1 MFHRGHHSIILPL
14 YCGISEANQLMNLTA
29 IRAFFYH
36 QKYIRTVIFISLFF
50 AACGYRFAGS
60 GNLPEGVQTIA
71 VEIFK
76 NRTTETGL
84 ENIIT
89 NDLIYEFTRKGR
101 SVKRN
106 SREADAV
113 LTGVIQSE
121 RITTISRRAQLSPLA
136 RRIRIVVN
144 LKLTGSDGEV
154 KWSASNI
161 SEVEEYDVSTDRGAT
176 EINKRR
182 ALETLSKRLAEKVHS
197 RLTDNF

>member
-1 MFHRGHHSIILPL
+1 
-14 YCGISEANQLMNLTA
+14 MNLTA